1 MKATGAGCPEVYGA
15 LLPGE
20 IENWT
25 NPASQIRNPKYGIGL
40 PRAGPIGDFGFRIS
54 GVPTLVEQ
62 NELIAVIMIHF
73 FTRKERKRLLNGH
86 FFKKRNAKDLQNR
99 KQSTVQV

>member
-40 PRAGPIGDFGFRIS
+40 TRAGPIGDFGFEIQDS
-54 GVPTLVEQ
+54 S
-62 NELIAVIMIHF
+62 NFKI
-73 FTRKERKRLLNGH
+73 LLYARG
-86 FFKKRNAKDLQNR
+86 R
-99 KQSTVQV
+99 